1 MANRRDRQQN
11 QDVAVTDWDEAPW
24 CAFIIENKLYNNE
37 ITRLGL
43 LNQASIRRFIFTLL
57 TGYLAIFGVR
67 QIPYEFSNEWLVL
80 LPVLIIVY
88 ILTTWLDRRI
98 FKDDVPEQLSP
109 PQEKKKKRI
118 SKNSSGFGR

>member
-1 MANRRDRQQN
+1 M
-11 QDVAVTDWDEAPW
+11 
-24 CAFIIENKLYNNE
+24 
-37 ITRLGL
+37 
-43 LNQASIRRFIFTLL
+43 NQASIRRFILTLL

-109 PQEKKKKRI
+109 PQGKKKKRV

>member
-1 MANRRDRQQN
+1 M
-11 QDVAVTDWDEAPW
+11 
-24 CAFIIENKLYNNE
+24 
-37 ITRLGL
+37 
-43 LNQASIRRFIFTLL
+43 NQASIRRFILTLL

-88 ILTTWLDRRI
+88 ILTTWLDRQI